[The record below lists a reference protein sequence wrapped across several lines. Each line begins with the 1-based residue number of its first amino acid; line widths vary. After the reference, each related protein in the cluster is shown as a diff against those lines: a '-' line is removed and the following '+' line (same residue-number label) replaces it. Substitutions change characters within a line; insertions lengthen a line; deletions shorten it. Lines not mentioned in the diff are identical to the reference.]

1 MLKRIVLALALCW
14 SANAVADF
22 FEMDFFRKHE
32 EAQAERLLSDRDYEE
47 AREALEALAETAD
60 GDVEKALWRARAAIA
75 VGLQEGRFDE
85 GMEMAEAI
93 EDRPYSIQARIEL
106 MHSKRDYDGIIE
118 AFGDEDIAEWP
129 GRRIPPKPRYGSE
142 ADARCIALYHRG
154 NAYYQTGDGQAAAR
168 DLAAASE
175 LARNSRRKLSIWR
188 VQAAN
193 YSQRL
198 GDEEKAFEANM
209 RVAGLG
215 GGGASYY
222 RGVIGAANYLRGQGR
237 HDEALEVLSRM
248 NPYEQRGWWLGEGL
262 IAVGRT
268 LAEAGKTDE
277 AVEAFAQVAE
287 TEDQRDR
294 HRSAAYFLAAEAL
307 HDAGRAE
314 EAIEAYKTLLD
325 FEGASDAHKERA
337 QVALEDLEG

>member
-14 SANAVADF
+14 SATAAADF
-22 FEMDFFRKHE
+22 FEIDFFRKHE
-32 EAQAERLLSDRDYEE
+32 EAQAERLLSERDYEE

-75 VGLQEGRFDE
+75 VGLQDGRFDE

-106 MHSKRDYDGIIE
+106 MHSKRDYAGLIE
-118 AFGDEDIAEWP
+118 AFGDENIAEWP
-129 GRRIPPKPRYGSE
+129 ARRIPPKPRYGNE

-154 NAYYQTGDGQAAAR
+154 HAYYQTSEGEAAAR
-168 DLAAASE
+168 DLAKASE
-175 LARNSRRKLSIWR
+175 LAQNSRRKLDIWR
-188 VQAAN
+188 IQAAN
-193 YSQRL
+193 YTQRL

-209 RVAGLG
+209 RIAGLG
-215 GGGASYY
+215 GGGANFY
-222 RGVIGAANYLRGQGR
+222 RGVIGAANYLRGQGQ
-237 HDEALEVLSRM
+237 HDEALDVLSRM

-268 LAEAGKTDE
+268 LAEAGRTDE
-277 AVEAFAQVAE
+277 AVEAYMQVAE

-307 HDAGRAE
+307 ADAGRAE

-325 FEGASDAHKERA
+325 FDGASDDHKERA
-337 QVALEDLEG
+337 DEALGEMER